1 MVSCAFCFWRSLF
14 CLLVFVF
21 KWYCSLLQKCT
32 LPKIAV
38 FSLMFQ
44 GFCSLQKCCNCLRV
58 HRNDF
63 ARRSKFTTNHHF
75 VKPAVEFYFCKC
87 CCSQFSSSHMILFVT
102 YNYLGGG
109 EWHWR
114 DERKGGETDGESH
127 ATRVPSQWFMVS
139 TWTPAPPGCPH
150 LFCSCYSMKINMQT
164 LNLLAMNII
173 FLTLVIF

>member
-102 YNYLGGG
+102 YNYLGRGG
-109 EWHWR
+109 VMPYLES
-114 DERKGGETDGESH
+114 DIGEMRGKEGRQMENHMQQGSPASGSWSAPEPLHHQAAPICSAH
-127 ATRVPSQWFMVS
+127 AIVWKS
-139 TWTPAPPGCPH
+139 TCR
-150 LFCSCYSMKINMQT
+150 L
-164 LNLLAMNII
+164 
-173 FLTLVIF
+173 

>member
-109 EWHWR
+109 GVTLERWEERRGDRWR
-114 DERKGGETDGESH
+114 ITCNKGPQPVVHGQHLNPCT
-127 ATRVPSQWFMVS
+127 TRL
-139 TWTPAPPGCPH
+139 PP
-150 LFCSCYSMKINMQT
+150 FV
-164 LNLLAMNII
+164 LLM
-173 FLTLVIF
+173 L